1 MAVLQVFIH
10 RGCMSEQ
17 PAYVL
22 ADQIRKEFPGCRV
35 DVIDN
40 QERARTLGLPA
51 VPALVLD
58 GELLAVGV
66 PSKDW
71 LVSRLHERSMR
82 PKR

>member
-17 PAYVL
+17 RACVL
-22 ADQIRKEFPGCRV
+22 ADQIRKEFPACRV

-51 VPALVLD
+51 VPAFVLD

-71 LVSRLHERSMR
+71 LVSRLHERSRR